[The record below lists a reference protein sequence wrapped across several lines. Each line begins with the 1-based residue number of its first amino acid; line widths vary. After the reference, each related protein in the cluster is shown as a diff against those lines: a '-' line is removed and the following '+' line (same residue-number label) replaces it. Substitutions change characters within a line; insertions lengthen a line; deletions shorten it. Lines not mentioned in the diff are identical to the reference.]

1 MEDAYTQGL
10 LIFAGLALLIGYLCG
25 SIPFGLIL
33 TRMAGYGDIRKIG
46 SGNIGATNVLRT
58 GNTVL
63 AARTFLLDAAKGF
76 FAIYLL
82 RRFSLPEDVDMRML
96 GAVAGFGAVI
106 GHVFPVWLGFRG
118 GKGVA
123 TALGLFFVVT
133 PWIGIAA
140 ITTWLGVAAVFHFSS
155 LAALAALALTPILT
169 GFFYGW
175 KLAAIYAAIA
185 LLVWARHAGNIR
197 RLLKG
202 EEPKISLK
210 KKAQTTPQTDES
222 ENGGEGEK

>member
-1 MEDAYTQGL
+1 MEDTYTQGL
-10 LIFAGLALLIGYLCG
+10 LVFAGLALLIGYVCG
-25 SIPFGLIL
+25 SVPFGLIL

-63 AARTFLLDAAKGF
+63 AVRTLLLDAAKGF

-82 RRFSLPEDVDMRML
+82 RWFSLPEDMDMRML
-96 GAVAGFGAVI
+96 GAVAGLGAVI
-106 GHVFPVWLGFRG
+106 GHVFPVWLKFRG

-123 TALGLFFVVT
+123 TALGVFFVVT

-140 ITTWLGVAAVFHFSS
+140 LATWLGVAAAFHFSS
-155 LAALAALALTPILT
+155 LAALTALALTPVLT

-175 KLAAIYAAIA
+175 KLAAVYTVIAA
-185 LLVWARHAGNIR
+185 LVWARHAGNIR
-197 RLLKG
+197 RLVKG

-210 KKAQTTPQTDES
+210 KKAQE
-222 ENGGEGEK
+222 GEGENNKKEGEE